1 MILYAIKRKIPGSF
15 CYLKDIKPNE
25 KYSKSACAPTM
36 GDRHA
41 HSEFKTMWTDEPVL
55 FERLTAVNYLKTAL
69 EEFRWGDETPKEIT
83 LIPYIKYDEKS
94 EPITLNDAQKM
105 YGAEAIAMNQSFSKH
120 DGRSFLKG
128 SMADSF
134 KALSEELRQTEL
146 VNSAYNLEVKDG

>member
-1 MILYAIKRKIPGSF
+1 MILYAINRKIPGDF

-83 LIPYIKYDEKS
+83 LIPYIKFEEPVDSLNGKS
-94 EPITLNDAQKM
+94 VPCGGGFYVQN
-105 YGAEAIAMNQSFSKH
+105 
-120 DGRSFLKG
+120 
-128 SMADSF
+128 
-134 KALSEELRQTEL
+134 EL
-146 VNSAYNLEVKDG
+146 VNKAYILGVQDG